1 MADRS
6 AQLAIA
12 SSCDSVAEALLAL
25 ALNYIKLSAR
35 GGNIGSQ
42 QLQDQQVPYESSGT
56 RQAKK
61 RGLLRLFP
69 KRFGRSK

>member
-1 MADRS
+1 MQPMPTSADYREMADRS

-35 GGNIGSQ
+35 GANIGSQ
-42 QLQDQQVPYESSGT
+42 QLQDQQVPYES
-56 RQAKK
+56 
-61 RGLLRLFP
+61 
-69 KRFGRSK
+69 FGD